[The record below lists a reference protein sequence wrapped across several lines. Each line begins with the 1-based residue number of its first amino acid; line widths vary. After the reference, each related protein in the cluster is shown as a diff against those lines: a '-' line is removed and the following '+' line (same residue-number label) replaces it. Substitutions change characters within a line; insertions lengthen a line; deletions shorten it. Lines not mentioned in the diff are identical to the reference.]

1 MEPKQLEDLL
11 NKVGGKYKLVTLFQ
25 KRMRELQRNMPK
37 LVISDSTNLWD
48 LTSEEIMQSKVDLV
62 MGEEA
67 DEMRKV
73 LALKEAEENE
83 KAEKSERAERNKPK
97 ALENKADKAE
107 KAEKAEKHEKHDK
120 EGKESKAD

>member
-37 LVISDSTNLWD
+37 LVVTDSTNLWD
-48 LTSEEIMQSKVDLV
+48 ITSEEIMQAKVDLV

-67 DEMRKV
+67 DEMRKE
-73 LALKEAEENE
+73 LALREAEENE

-97 ALENKADKAE
+97 ALENKGE
-107 KAEKAEKHEKHDK
+107 KGEKPEKEAK
-120 EGKESKAD
+120 EAKAD